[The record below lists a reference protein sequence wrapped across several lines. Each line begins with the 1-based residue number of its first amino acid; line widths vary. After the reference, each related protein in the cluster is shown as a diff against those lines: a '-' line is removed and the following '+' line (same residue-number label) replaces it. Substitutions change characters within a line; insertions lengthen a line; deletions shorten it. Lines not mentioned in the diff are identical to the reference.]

1 MIVEPIFD
9 VREQFFLAGRFLR
22 LFLVHANIGFTG
34 SQNRIVPVRR
44 AAVHT
49 FTVRRIEN
57 HILLALLDDGN
68 AFVLR
73 FLFLH
78 ISARIKFRQR
88 VVCHDL
94 VENRIKVLRVILFQN
109 EFVNLIVYALR
120 NALNN
125 SVQESIPVRN
135 FYIVQLVIVDV
146 PDNAF
151 LQTSGEH
158 ITRTLQ
164 EMTVRQSR
172 DKLQQIDGL
181 VFYDIRHAAENYF

>member
-1 MIVEPIFD
+1 M
-9 VREQFFLAGRFLR
+9 
-22 LFLVHANIGFTG
+22 
-34 SQNRIVPVRR
+34 
-44 AAVHT
+44 
-49 FTVRRIEN
+49 
-57 HILLALLDDGN
+57 
-68 AFVLR
+68 
-73 FLFLH
+73 
-78 ISARIKFRQR
+78 
-88 VVCHDL
+88 

-125 SVQESIPVRN
+125 SVQESIPVGN

-151 LQTSGEH
+151 LQTGGKH

-172 DKLQQIDGL
+172 DELQQIDGF

>member
-1 MIVEPIFD
+1 M
-9 VREQFFLAGRFLR
+9 
-22 LFLVHANIGFTG
+22 
-34 SQNRIVPVRR
+34 
-44 AAVHT
+44 
-49 FTVRRIEN
+49 
-57 HILLALLDDGN
+57 
-68 AFVLR
+68 
-73 FLFLH
+73 
-78 ISARIKFRQR
+78 
-88 VVCHDL
+88 

-125 SVQESIPVRN
+125 HVQESIPVGN

-151 LQTSGEH
+151 LQTGCEH

-172 DKLQQIDGL
+172 DEFQQIDGF